1 MHSELAVVE
10 VDSSL
15 YNPQFCGKNWQILVR
30 ISISMSKKMKKKMS
44 TFAQHKSSN
53 MEQQHCQRWILPCCT
68 WAALAHGTWAFGKE

>member
-30 ISISMSKKMKKKMS
+30 ISISMSKKMKKKNVNFC
-44 TFAQHKSSN
+44 TAQK
-53 MEQQHCQRWILPCCT
+53 
-68 WAALAHGTWAFGKE
+68 